1 MTSHHASTAL
11 IIRPF
16 EEKDASQVREMFIT
30 VNRLLSPLDMRAAF
44 DAYISRSLTEEI
56 DRITLYYG
64 ERKGAFWVAAREQR
78 VVGMFGLEP
87 ASPDSLEL
95 RRMYVDPSTRR
106 MGIARSM
113 LDFAENECRSR
124 KVARLELSTSELQ
137 LAAIELYK
145 RAGYQLVREFI
156 AEQASNKTIGGGIR
170 RYYFE
175 KMLSSLIG

>member
-1 MTSHHASTAL
+1 MISQSSSAPV
-11 IIRPF
+11 IIRLYEKRDATEVRELFIAVNRSLSPPDMRPAF
-16 EEKDASQVREMFIT
+16 EE
-30 VNRLLSPLDMRAAF
+30 
-44 DAYISRSLTEEI
+44 YISRSLAEEM
-56 DRITLYYG
+56 DRITIYYG
-64 ERKGAFWVAAREQR
+64 ERQGAFWVAVRDGR

-113 LDFAENECRSR
+113 LNVAENECRAR

-137 LAAIELYK
+137 PAAIGFYK
-145 RAGYQLVREFI
+145 RAGYRLVRELV

-175 KMLSSLIG
+175 KVLSL